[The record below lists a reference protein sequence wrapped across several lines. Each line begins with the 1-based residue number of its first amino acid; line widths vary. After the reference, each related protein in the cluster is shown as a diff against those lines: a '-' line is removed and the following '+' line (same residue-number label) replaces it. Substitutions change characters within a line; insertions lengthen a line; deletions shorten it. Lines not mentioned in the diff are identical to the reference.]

1 MPTIFQWAQSNDV
14 PLEWLLRYLA
24 KHRQSPTAA
33 PSESPATILRQ
44 WERDDPTLMEYELQD
59 RLKKA
64 WRQKKHR
71 SLSHRTTLSVV
82 LDEKTNK
89 SLKARAKAEDLSV
102 TALAQELLGSDAPR
116 RSQARQTRAFTS
128 PMRDRLTAQV
138 KSLQNALQQA
148 VIELSLL
155 KVGDPLNHELIAKE
169 ANLIRLQ
176 LLKGQGLQAREALTE
191 SQRCSRI
198 ASLYVKTYLQDPK
211 PLGHKDSL
219 RSLNK
224 RLNATKM
231 PAPGTEMSDI
241 DLAGMT
247 KSDQLLANETC
258 TSGFVTSQRIAVIQ
272 GKSSRQRTLLAC
284 AIGSKHCEQGAC
296 VRYER
301 AAELLKHYSQS
312 SGINRFELLR
322 QRYKKIDLLILDG
335 LDDIRL
341 GPVHLE
347 TLTDLIEARTYR
359 GATILVGNL
368 EERSLQP
375 PPSTS
380 TLETWAR
387 LQEKIRNN
395 SPVMLST

>member
-1 MPTIFQWAQSNDV
+1 
-14 PLEWLLRYLA
+14 
-24 KHRQSPTAA
+24 
-33 PSESPATILRQ
+33 
-44 WERDDPTLMEYELQD
+44 MEYELQD

-116 RSQARQTRAFTS
+116 RSQARQTRALTS

-191 SQRCSRI
+191 CQRLSRI
-198 ASLYVKTYLQDPK
+198 DSLYVKTYLQDPK
-211 PLGHKDSL
+211 PLGHKESL

-224 RLNATKM
+224 RLSATKM
-231 PAPGTEMSDI
+231 PAPGTAMSDI

-368 EERSLQP
+368 EERSLQSP
-375 PPSTS
+375 TSTS

-395 SPVMLST
+395 GPVMLST